1 MGAAIEWLP
10 VASWADAAEY
20 ALGFV
25 VPDCGLEGLAMDV
38 SDSSVA
44 GSAAAER
51 KLVAVLVCEVEAP
64 TASTLEHALEGDDP
78 IAGYLGRVEAE
89 VARHGGMVVE
99 TVGDMLVA
107 VFGVPRTHEDDPERA
122 VRTAL
127 AVRAAIAGS
136 GRGDAA
142 QLRAGIAAGEALIR
156 LREPA
161 TGLPPD
167 VAGEVV
173 AAAIAVMSVAPPG
186 AALVTAATLRATER
200 AISYGPA
207 QLLPLAGAS
216 EPVAVWE
223 ALGPRPRSGR
233 SPSPVLG
240 VGLVGREGE
249 LAVLVDRYQRV
260 RESGRPQLVTL
271 VGAAGIGKSR
281 LLAEF
286 GQRVAGEPE
295 PPVWRAGR
303 AQPYVQGGSFGALVE
318 LVKAEAGILDSDQAA
333 IAERKLTDAVG
344 RVVAGPTAGWVT
356 QQLRPLV
363 GVRAGAAIEVRGEAE
378 RQDVVAAWRWFL
390 RALADQQPLVLA
402 VEDLHWADPLLL
414 DVLEGLVDPAL
425 GRPLPLLVV
434 GTARPELLDRRP
446 NWAND
451 TSNRTT
457 VTLGPLAAVD
467 TARLLEA
474 LLALHEVAVTI
485 GPDLLGRVDGN
496 PLFAEEYARLLRDR
510 RGQPRPPPVPATVQA
525 VIAAR
530 LDGLPPA
537 QKAVLA
543 DAAVLGQVGWVGAI
557 AAVGGDDADD
567 LDAWLQLNRVG
578 GSRVAGE
585 VEVAFRHVLVRD
597 VAYGQLPRAARA
609 ERHQRA
615 AAWLEQLAP
624 DRASDRAEMLAH
636 HYSQAPNS
644 ARAAGSPTVD
654 LVDRTRLALR
664 AAGDH
669 AATLGTEVLAARYY
683 TQALALW
690 PADDQERPD
699 LEFRAGEAQL
709 LGEGRGEDLLVRA
722 RDGFLAQGNRERAAE
737 AEARLGQLAY
747 DRGQARSPHL
757 ERALALVADAP
768 ASHSKVVVLKN
779 CMMDLL
785 VADRYRKALE
795 VAREALAMARAL
807 GDRDS
812 EAAGLGAIGV
822 ARMNLGDSGGVAD
835 LERCIALYQEQGSP
849 NVIAWQNNLAY
860 SRAILGDLRRCS
872 AARRAALEA
881 AEHFGSARTLRWL
894 ELERVA
900 EHYWSGHWDQAAA
913 VADSVT
919 VEDSSG
925 ATHYLECDC
934 RIWRGRIRLARG
946 QLDDA
951 RRDGQR
957 ALELARASKDR
968 QHLDPALAFG
978 ARMLLLADRSAEAGR
993 LVDELLEYLPGRLL
1007 KPELGVDLPICL
1019 VKLGRPVGALDGVLS
1034 SRWLE
1039 AAQAFVTGERGL
1051 AAELYAAI
1059 GSRPDEAC
1067 ARLEAA
1073 RHLMAANR
1081 AVEANTELAVAFAF
1095 YREVQA
1101 NAHLA
1106 ETKRLLATMLP
1117 SD

>member
-1 MGAAIEWLP
+1 
-10 VASWADAAEY
+10 
-20 ALGFV
+20 
-25 VPDCGLEGLAMDV
+25 MDV
-38 SDSSVA
+38 SDSSGA

-51 KLVAVLVCEVEAP
+51 KLVAVLVCEVFEP
-64 TASTLEHALEGDDP
+64 TASAFEHPLERDHP
-78 IAGYLGRVEAE
+78 VAGHLGRVEAE

-107 VFGVPRTHEDDPERA
+107 VFGVPRAHEDDPERA

-127 AVRAAIAGS
+127 AVRASLAGP
-136 GRGDAA
+136 GDDDAG
-142 QLRAGIAAGEALIR
+142 QLRAGIAAGEAVIR

-161 TGLPPD
+161 TSVPPE

-173 AAAIAVMSVAPPG
+173 TAAIAVMSAAPPG
-186 AALVTAATLRATER
+186 AVLVTAATLRATDR
-200 AISYGPA
+200 AISYAPA
-207 QLLPLAGAS
+207 QLLPLAGVS

-233 SPSPVLG
+233 APSPVLG
-240 VGLVGREGE
+240 VGLLGREGE
-249 LAVLVDRYQRV
+249 LAVLVDRYQRACK
-260 RESGRPQLVTL
+260 SGRPQLVTL

-281 LLAEF
+281 LLAEL

-303 AQPYVQGGSFGALVE
+303 AQPYAQAGSFGALVE
-318 LVKAEAGILDSDQAA
+318 LVKAEAGILDSDHAA
-333 IAERKLTDAVG
+333 IAERKLTDAVT
-344 RVVAGPTAGWVT
+344 RVVARPAAGWVT

-363 GVRAGAAIEVRGEAE
+363 GVSAGAALEVRGEVD
-378 RQDVVAAWRWFL
+378 RQDVVAAWQRFL

-434 GTARPELLDRRP
+434 GTTRPELLDRRP
-446 NWAND
+446 KWASD
-451 TSNRTT
+451 TSHRTT
-457 VTLGPLAAVD
+457 ITLGPLAAVD

-474 LLALHEVAVTI
+474 LLALHKVAVTV
-485 GPDLLGRVDGN
+485 GPDLLARVNGN

-510 RGQPRPPPVPATVQA
+510 REQPEPPPVPATVQA

-557 AAVGGDDADD
+557 AAVSGSDADD
-567 LDAWLQLNRVG
+567 LDAWLQLNQLIVDLEQKELLGRVG

-585 VEVAFRHVLVRD
+585 VEVTFRHVLVRD
-597 VAYGQLPRAARA
+597 VAYRQLPRSARA

-624 DRASDRAEMLAH
+624 DRASDRAELVAH
-636 HYSQAPNS
+636 HYTQALTCARS
-644 ARAAGSPTVD
+644 AGAPTAA

-664 AAGDH
+664 TAGDH
-669 AATLGTEVLAARYY
+669 AATLGTDVLAARYY

-699 LEFRAGEAQL
+699 LEFRAGVALL
-709 LGEGRGEDLLVRA
+709 LGEGTGEALLIRA
-722 RDGFLAQGNRERAAE
+722 RDGLLAQGNRERAAE

-757 ERALALVADAP
+757 ERALTLVADVP
-768 ASHSKVVVLKN
+768 TSPSKLVVLKN
-779 CMMDLL
+779 CMMDLI
-785 VADRYRKALE
+785 VADRYQEVLE
-795 VAREALAMARAL
+795 VAREFLAMARAL
-807 GDRDS
+807 QDRDS

-822 ARMNLGDSGGVAD
+822 ARINLGDPSGVAD
-835 LERCIALYQEQGSP
+835 LERCVALYQEHGSP
-849 NVIAWQNNLAY
+849 GVIEWQNNLAY
-860 SRAILGDLRRCS
+860 SRAILGDLRGCVV
-872 AARRAALEA
+872 ARRAAFDA
-881 AEHFGSARTLRWL
+881 AEHFGSTRTLRWL
-894 ELERVA
+894 ELERTA
-900 EHYWSGHWDQAAA
+900 DHYWSGHWDQAEAA
-913 VADSVT
+913 ADSVT
-919 VEDSSG
+919 AEASTG

-946 QLDDA
+946 QLDAA
-951 RRDGQR
+951 RKDCQR
-957 ALELARASKDR
+957 ALELARASNDR
-968 QHLDPALAFG
+968 LNLDPALVFG
-978 ARMLLLADRSAEAGR
+978 ARMLLVAGRSTEADR
-993 LVDELLEYLPGRLL
+993 LVDDLLEHLPGRPL

-1019 VKLGRPVGALDGVLS
+1019 VELGRPVGVLDGVLS

-1039 AAQAFVTGERGL
+1039 AAQAFITGQPGL
-1051 AAELYAAI
+1051 AADLYAAI
-1059 GSRPDEAC
+1059 GSRPDEAYT
-1067 ARLEAA
+1067 RLEAA
-1073 RHLMAANR
+1073 RQHIAANR
-1081 AVEANTELAVAFAF
+1081 TVEAHTELAVAFTF
-1095 YREVQA
+1095 YREVRA
-1101 NAHLA
+1101 NAHLTEA
-1106 ETKRLLATMLP
+1106 KQLLATMLP
-1117 SD
+1117 SN

>member
-1 MGAAIEWLP
+1 
-10 VASWADAAEY
+10 
-20 ALGFV
+20 
-25 VPDCGLEGLAMDV
+25 MDV
-38 SDSSVA
+38 SDSSGA

-51 KLVAVLVCEVEAP
+51 KLVAVLVCEVSEP
-64 TASTLEHALEGDDP
+64 TASTFEDPLERDHP
-78 IAGYLGRVEAE
+78 VAGHLGRVEAE

-107 VFGVPRTHEDDPERA
+107 VFGVPRAHEDDPERA

-127 AVRAAIAGS
+127 AVRASLAGP
-136 GRGDAA
+136 GDDDTG
-142 QLRAGIAAGEALIR
+142 QLRAGIAAGEAVIR

-161 TGLPPD
+161 TSVPPE
-167 VAGEVV
+167 VAGAVV
-173 AAAIAVMSVAPPG
+173 TAAIAVMSAAPPG
-186 AALVTAATLRATER
+186 AVLVTAATLRATDR
-200 AISYGPA
+200 AISYAPA
-207 QLLPLAGAS
+207 QLLPLAGVS

-233 SPSPVLG
+233 APSPVLG
-240 VGLVGREGE
+240 VGLLGREGE
-249 LAVLVDRYQRV
+249 LAVLVDRYQRACK
-260 RESGRPQLVTL
+260 SGRPQLVTL
-271 VGAAGIGKSR
+271 VGVAGIGKSR
-281 LLAEF
+281 LLAEL

-303 AQPYVQGGSFGALVE
+303 AQPYAQAGSFGALVE

-333 IAERKLTDAVG
+333 IAERKLTDAVT
-344 RVVAGPTAGWVT
+344 RVVAGPAAGWVT

-363 GVRAGAAIEVRGEAE
+363 GVSAGAAFEVRGEVD
-378 RQDVVAAWRWFL
+378 RQDVVAAWQRFL

-434 GTARPELLDRRP
+434 GTTRPELLDLRP

-451 TSNRTT
+451 TSHRTT
-457 VTLGPLAAVD
+457 MTLGPLAAVD

-474 LLALHEVAVTI
+474 LLALHKVAVTV
-485 GPDLLGRVDGN
+485 GADLLARVNGN

-510 RGQPRPPPVPATVQA
+510 RGQPEPPPVPATVQA

-557 AAVGGDDADD
+557 AAVGGSDADD
-567 LDAWLQLNRVG
+567 LDAWLQLNQHIVDLERKELLGRVG

-585 VEVAFRHVLVRD
+585 VEVTFRHVLVRD
-597 VAYGQLPRAARA
+597 VAYRQLPRAARA
-609 ERHQRA
+609 EQHQRA

-624 DRASDRAEMLAH
+624 DRASDRAELVAH
-636 HYSQAPNS
+636 HYTQALTC
-644 ARAAGSPTVD
+644 ARAAGSPTVA

-664 AAGDH
+664 TAGDH
-669 AATLGTEVLAARYY
+669 AATLGTDVPAARYY

-690 PADDQERPD
+690 PPDDQERPE
-699 LEFRAGEAQL
+699 LEFRAGEALL
-709 LGEGRGEDLLVRA
+709 LGEGTGEALLIRA
-722 RDGFLAQGNRERAAE
+722 RDGLLAQGNRERAAE

-757 ERALALVADAP
+757 ERALTLVADAP
-768 ASHSKVVVLKN
+768 TSPSKLVVLKN
-779 CMMDLL
+779 CMMDLI
-785 VADRYRKALE
+785 VADRYQEVLE
-795 VAREALAMARAL
+795 VAHELLAMARAL
-807 GDRDS
+807 QDRDS

-822 ARMNLGDSGGVAD
+822 ARINLGDPSGVAD
-835 LERCIALYQEQGSP
+835 LERCVALYQEHGSP
-849 NVIAWQNNLAY
+849 GVIPWQNNLAY
-860 SRAILGDLRRCS
+860 ARAILGNLRGCV
-872 AARRAALEA
+872 AARRAAFDA

-894 ELERVA
+894 ELERTA
-900 EHYWSGHWDQAAA
+900 EHYWNGHWDQAAA

-919 VEDSSG
+919 TEDNSG

-951 RRDGQR
+951 RQDGQR
-957 ALELARASKDR
+957 ALELARASNDR
-968 QHLDPALAFG
+968 LNLDPALAFE
-978 ARMLLLADRSAEAGR
+978 AKILLVAGRSTEAGR
-993 LVDELLEYLPGRLL
+993 LVDDLLEHLPGRPL

-1019 VKLGRPVGALDGVLS
+1019 VGLGRPVGVLDGVLS

-1039 AAQAFVTGERGL
+1039 AAQAFITGQPEL
-1051 AAELYAAI
+1051 AADLYAAI
-1059 GSRPDEAC
+1059 GSRPDEAS

-1073 RHLMAANR
+1073 RQHIAANR
-1081 AVEANTELAVAFAF
+1081 TVEAHTELAVAIAF
-1095 YREVQA
+1095 YREVRA
-1101 NAHLA
+1101 NAHLTEA
-1106 ETKRLLATMLP
+1106 KQLLATMLP
-1117 SD
+1117 SN